1 MGNKGAFIVLNGK
14 HLKPQFITYSEVSH
28 QNLTD
33 NSLIQE
39 QQLNELDT
47 TFMVSQEDQD
57 QYDDNFDKIHRPNQ
71 LPAAA
76 KNDYN
81 IDYEP
86 LDKTSDYSRLKKEK
100 ARRLTK
106 TPHELLFDTST
117 MEKSKLQEEEMPLT
131 MTQSMIAYATP
142 AITSSSTIN
151 EIQRIP
157 SAPSLK

>member
-14 HLKPQFITYSEVSH
+14 HLKPQFITYSQVSH

-33 NSLIQE
+33 NSL
-39 QQLNELDT
+39 NVLDT

-57 QYDDNFDKIHRPNQ
+57 QYDDNFDKIHHPNQ

-76 KNDYN
+76 TNDYN

-86 LDKTSDYSRLKKEK
+86 LDRSSDYSRIKREK

-117 MEKSKLQEEEMPLT
+117 MEKNKLQEEEMPLT

-142 AITSSSTIN
+142 AITTSSTIN